1 MTMHKR
7 LSRLEQA
14 AGAGDDSCPACRN
27 RSRVVFTNAQRQPD
41 GSIAEAEGQV
51 PHCKACGRGPDLFI
65 QVVAPVAALAH

>member
-14 AGAGDDSCPACRN
+14 VGADDDGCPACRY

-41 GSIAEAEGQV
+41 GTITEAPGQV
-51 PHCKACGRGPDLFI
+51 PRCDVCGRGPDIFI
-65 QVVAPVAALAH
+65 QVVAPVDALGH